1 MRGASR
7 DSLKQAQESLAA
19 LTGMPSTD
27 VTALSDGLAA
37 VGAALDGDVSL
48 RRLLTDP
55 SRDPQQRAALVAAL
69 LTGKLGEPVVDLV
82 AGMVRGR
89 WSQPRD
95 LADAVDVLATEA
107 ELALAERAGALDAV
121 EDDLFRFG
129 RILAAEPELAAGLSE
144 HGFSRHGAAA
154 QRTALVD
161 SLLAGKASPSALRL
175 IRRLVAAPRGRSV
188 VTGVEE
194 LSRIAAARRER
205 ITALVTAAV
214 PLTEAQRARLSGI
227 LARAYGRD
235 IRLNVELDQELIGG
249 MTIRIGDDIIDGS
262 IAGRLAEASRR
273 VSH

>member
-7 DSLKQAQESLAA
+7 ESLKQAQEALAA
-19 LTGMPSTD
+19 LTAVPATD
-27 VTALSDGLAA
+27 VTALSDDLAA
-37 VGAALDGDVSL
+37 IGALLDGDVSL

-55 SRDPQQRAALVAAL
+55 SREGAQRAELIASL
-69 LTGKLGEPVVDLV
+69 LRGKVGEPAVELI
-82 AGMVRGR
+82 AGTVRGR

-129 RILAAEPELAAGLSE
+129 RILAAEPELASGLSE
-144 HGFSRHGAAA
+144 RIPAT

-161 SLLAGKASPSALRL
+161 SLLAGKANPSAVRL

-188 VTGVEE
+188 LSGVEA
-194 LSRIAAARRER
+194 LSRITSERRER

-214 PLTEAQRARLSGI
+214 PLTEAQRERLSGI
-227 LARAYGRD
+227 LARSYGRE
-235 IRLNVELDQELIGG
+235 IRLNVELDQSLIGG
-249 MTIRIGDDIIDGS
+249 LVIRIGDDIIDGS
-262 IAGRLAEASRR
+262 VAGRLAEAARR
-273 VSH
+273 VSQ